1 MSVSWEL
8 TSPHIINFSQEVQ
21 LQLGRVWLGVERG
34 CWQFREAGK
43 FLLIQSFQLALPLLA
58 PVFLPTNTLTM
69 YLCAEYFELL
79 L

>member
-1 MSVSWEL
+1 MS
-8 TSPHIINFSQEVQ
+8 NFSQGVQ
-21 LQLGRVWLGVERG
+21 LQLGGVGWVLREG
-34 CWQFREAGK
+34 VGNSEAGK

-58 PVFLPTNTLTM
+58 PVFLPTNTTLTM

>member
-1 MSVSWEL
+1 M
-8 TSPHIINFSQEVQ
+8 Q
-21 LQLGRVWLGVERG
+21 LQLGGSGWVLRESVGNS
-34 CWQFREAGK
+34 EAGK

-58 PVFLPTNTLTM
+58 PVFLPTNILTM